1 MRSLSSVRF
10 LIIFIF
16 KLLLYLCLQNGKI
29 CNCMNKT
36 LFPFVIILSLFII
49 FFSCSNKPNR
59 SRKPVSSISLTPAE
73 NNYIY
78 GQSVSVRVIT
88 KLKNGEIDKI
98 ALSHNGNLI
107 KESKNLDFSID
118 NIKLLTTGKNVLT
131 VSASKTDG
139 VANSRTISFNVVSDI
154 EPEKFSYSVINNYPH
169 NKKYYTQGLEY
180 HEGYLYEG
188 TGETGSSGLFKV
200 NLNTGSSVL
209 EHYIDKK
216 YFGEGIT
223 ILNDKI
229 YQITYRAQKGF
240 IYNLHDFALIDSFKY
255 QSKEGWGLTNDG
267 KYLIMSNGT
276 HELIWLDTN
285 DFSEVK
291 KLQIANNNGVVNYL
305 NELEFIN
312 GKIYANVYTT
322 NLIVVA
328 DPESGRVLSEIN
340 MEGIINMYANPS
352 DTIDY
357 LNGIAYDPSGKR
369 LFVTG
374 KWWPRLFEIKLIP
387 SK

>member
-1 MRSLSSVRF
+1 MNKVFFPLV
-10 LIIFIF
+10 IIF
-16 KLLLYLCLQNGKI
+16 
-29 CNCMNKT
+29 
-36 LFPFVIILSLFII
+36 SLFIT

-59 SRKPVSSISLTPAE
+59 SRKPVSSISVTPTA

-78 GQSVSVRVIT
+78 GQSVSMRVVT
-88 KLKNGEIDKI
+88 KLKNGEIENI
-98 ALSHNGNLI
+98 ALLHNGNLI
-107 KESKNLDFSID
+107 KESKDLDFSLND
-118 NIKLLTTGKNVLT
+118 IKLLETGKNVLT
-131 VSASKTDG
+131 VSATKTDG
-139 VANSRTISFNVVSDI
+139 VSNTRTISFNVVSDT
-154 EPEKFSYSVINNYPH
+154 EPEKFSYSVINNYTH

-180 HEGYLYEG
+180 HEGFLYEG

-200 NLNTGSSVL
+200 NLNTGKAVL
-209 EHYIDKK
+209 EHYLDKK

-229 YQITYRAQKGF
+229 YQITYQAQKGF

-267 KYLIMSNGT
+267 KNLIMSNGT
-276 HELIWLDTN
+276 HELIWLNPN

-291 KLQIANNNGVVNYL
+291 KLQIVNNKGIVNYL
-305 NELEFIN
+305 NELEYID

-322 NLIVVA
+322 NLIIAA

-340 MEGIINMYANPS
+340 MEGIINMYTNPS

-357 LNGIAYDPSGKR
+357 LNGIAYDSSGKR

-374 KWWPRLFEIKLIP
+374 KWWPRLFEIKLVP